1 MVTIKSRVYSQHTLS
16 FKNGIVKFCN
26 GTATVSDELYQE
38 IIDGQFPN
46 IYKEGEEP
54 EHRTKMEDKLRT
66 EIKKDNEE
74 YENEICRLKNIIES
88 QEIELS
94 KKDNEIE
101 SWKKLV
107 EELKAGKIESTK
119 TEIQETA
126 KEETEDDELLK
137 ELKATKVE
145 DLKILAMSEEGG
157 NYSEEV
163 LKGKKKDEI
172 IEMILS
178 KA

>member
-1 MVTIKSRVYSQHTLS
+1 MVTIKSRVYSQHTLK
-16 FKNGIVKFCN
+16 FKNGTVKFHN
-26 GTATVSDELYQE
+26 GVATVSDELYQE
-38 IIDGQFPN
+38 IVDGQFPN

-54 EHRTKMEDKLRT
+54 EYKTKMEEQLRT

-74 YENEICRLKNIIES
+74 YENEIRRLKNVIES

-94 KKDNEIE
+94 KKDGEIE

-107 EELKAGKIESTK
+107 EELKAGKTEPVK
-119 TEIQETA
+119 TET
-126 KEETEDDELLK
+126 KEEIEDANLLAD
-137 ELKATKVE
+137 LKATKVD
-145 DLKILAMSEEGG
+145 DLKALAMSEEGG
-157 NYSEEV
+157 SYSEED
-163 LKGKKKDEI
+163 LKGKRKDEI

>member
-26 GTATVSDELYQE
+26 GVATVSDELYQE
-38 IIDGQFPN
+38 IVDGQFPN

-54 EHRTKMEDKLRT
+54 EYKTKMEEQLRT

-74 YENEICRLKNIIES
+74 YENEIRRLKNVIES

-94 KKDNEIE
+94 KKDGEIE

-107 EELKAGKIESTK
+107 EELKAGKTEPVK
-119 TEIQETA
+119 TET
-126 KEETEDDELLK
+126 KEETEDDNLLAD
-137 ELKATKVE
+137 LKATKVD
-145 DLKILAMSEEGG
+145 DLKALAMSEEGG
-157 NYSEEV
+157 NYSEDD

>member
-1 MVTIKSRVYSQHTLS
+1 MVTIKSRVYSQHTLK
-16 FKNGIVKFCN
+16 FKNGTVKFHN
-26 GTATVSDELYQE
+26 GVATVSDELYQE
-38 IIDGQFPN
+38 IVDGQFPN

-54 EHRTKMEDKLRT
+54 EYKTKMEEQLRT

-74 YENEICRLKNIIES
+74 YENEIRRLKNVIES

-94 KKDNEIE
+94 KKDGEIE

-107 EELKAGKIESTK
+107 EELKAGKTESVK
-119 TEIQETA
+119 TET
-126 KEETEDDELLK
+126 KEEIEDDNLLAD
-137 ELKATKVE
+137 LKATKVD
-145 DLKILAMSEEGG
+145 DLKALAMSEEGG
-157 NYSEEV
+157 SYSEED
-163 LKGKKKDEI
+163 LKGKRKDEI

>member
-1 MVTIKSRVYSQHTLS
+1 MVTIKSRVYSQHTLK
-16 FKNGIVKFCN
+16 FKNGIVKFHN
-26 GTATVSDELYQE
+26 GIATVSDELYQE
-38 IIDGQFPN
+38 IVDGQFPN

-54 EHRTKMEDKLRT
+54 EYKTKMEEQLRT

-74 YENEICRLKNIIES
+74 YENEIRRLKNVIES

-94 KKDNEIE
+94 KKDSEIE

-107 EELKAGKIESTK
+107 EELKVGK
-119 TEIQETA
+119 TEPVKTET
-126 KEETEDDELLK
+126 KEEIEDDNLLAD
-137 ELKATKVE
+137 LKATKVD
-145 DLKILAMSEEGG
+145 DLKALAMSEEGG
-157 NYSEEV
+157 SYSEED
-163 LKGKKKDEI
+163 LKGKRKDEI

>member
-1 MVTIKSRVYSQHTLS
+1 MVTIKSRVYSQHTLK
-16 FKNGIVKFCN
+16 FKNGIVKFHN
-26 GTATVSDELYQE
+26 GVATVSDELYQE
-38 IIDGQFPN
+38 IVDGQFPN

-54 EHRTKMEDKLRT
+54 EYKTKMEEQLRT

-74 YENEICRLKNIIES
+74 YENEIRRLKNVIES

-94 KKDNEIE
+94 KKDGEIE

-107 EELKAGKIESTK
+107 EELKAGKTEPVK
-119 TEIQETA
+119 TET
-126 KEETEDDELLK
+126 KEETEDDNLLAD
-137 ELKATKVE
+137 LKATKVD
-145 DLKILAMSEEGG
+145 DLKTLAMSEEGG
-157 NYSEEV
+157 NYSEDD
-163 LKGKKKDEI
+163 LKGKRKDEI

>member
-1 MVTIKSRVYSQHTLS
+1 MVTIKSRVYSQHTLK
-16 FKNGIVKFCN
+16 FKNGIVKFHN
-26 GTATVSDELYQE
+26 GVATVSDELYQE

-54 EHRTKMEDKLRT
+54 EYKTKMEEQLRT

-74 YENEICRLKNIIES
+74 YENEIRRLKNVIES

-94 KKDNEIE
+94 KKDGEIE

-107 EELKAGKIESTK
+107 EELKAGKTEPVK
-119 TEIQETA
+119 TET
-126 KEETEDDELLK
+126 KEETEDDNLLAD
-137 ELKATKVE
+137 LKATKVD
-145 DLKILAMSEEGG
+145 DLKALAMSEEGG
-157 NYSEEV
+157 SYSEED
-163 LKGKKKDEI
+163 LKGKRKDEI

>member
-1 MVTIKSRVYSQHTLS
+1 MVTIKSRVYSQHTLK
-16 FKNGIVKFCN
+16 FKNGTVKFHN
-26 GTATVSDELYQE
+26 GVATVSDELYQE
-38 IIDGQFPN
+38 IVDGQFPN

-54 EHRTKMEDKLRT
+54 EYKTKMEEQLRT

-74 YENEICRLKNIIES
+74 YENEIRRLKNVIES

-94 KKDNEIE
+94 KKDGEIE

-107 EELKAGKIESTK
+107 EELKAGKTEPVK
-119 TEIQETA
+119 TET
-126 KEETEDDELLK
+126 KEEIEDDNLLAD
-137 ELKATKVE
+137 LKATKVD
-145 DLKILAMSEEGG
+145 DLKVLAMSEEGG
-157 NYSEEV
+157 SYSEED
-163 LKGKKKDEI
+163 LKGKRKDEI

>member
-1 MVTIKSRVYSQHTLS
+1 MVTIKSRVYSQHTLK
-16 FKNGIVKFCN
+16 FKNGIVKFHN
-26 GTATVSDELYQE
+26 GIATVSDELYQE
-38 IIDGQFPN
+38 IVDGQFPN

-54 EHRTKMEDKLRT
+54 EYKTKMEEQLRT

-74 YENEICRLKNIIES
+74 YENEIRRLKNVIES

-94 KKDNEIE
+94 KKDGEIE

-107 EELKAGKIESTK
+107 EELKVGK
-119 TEIQETA
+119 TEPVKTET
-126 KEETEDDELLK
+126 KEEIEDDNLLAD
-137 ELKATKVE
+137 LKATKVD
-145 DLKILAMSEEGG
+145 DLKALAMSEEGG
-157 NYSEEV
+157 SYSEED
-163 LKGKKKDEI
+163 LKGKRKDEI

>member
-1 MVTIKSRVYSQHTLS
+1 MVTIKSRVYSQHTLK
-16 FKNGIVKFCN
+16 FKNGTVKFCN
-26 GTATVSDELYQE
+26 GVATVSDELYQE

-54 EHRTKMEDKLRT
+54 EYKTKMEEQLRT

-74 YENEICRLKNIIES
+74 YENEIRRLKNVIES

-94 KKDNEIE
+94 KKDGEIE

-107 EELKAGKIESTK
+107 EELKAGKTEPVK
-119 TEIQETA
+119 TET
-126 KEETEDDELLK
+126 KEETEDDNLLAD
-137 ELKATKVE
+137 LKATKVD
-145 DLKILAMSEEGG
+145 DLKALAMSEEGG
-157 NYSEEV
+157 SYSEED
-163 LKGKKKDEI
+163 LKGKRKDEI

>member
-1 MVTIKSRVYSQHTLS
+1 MVTIKSRVYSQHTLK
-16 FKNGIVKFCN
+16 FKNGTVKFHN
-26 GTATVSDELYQE
+26 GVATVSDELYQE
-38 IIDGQFPN
+38 IVDGQFPN

-54 EHRTKMEDKLRT
+54 EYKTKMEEQLRT

-74 YENEICRLKNIIES
+74 YENEIRRLKNVIES

-94 KKDNEIE
+94 KKDGEIE

-107 EELKAGKIESTK
+107 EELKAGKTEPVK
-119 TEIQETA
+119 TET
-126 KEETEDDELLK
+126 KEEIEDDNLLAD
-137 ELKATKVE
+137 LKATKVD
-145 DLKILAMSEEGG
+145 DLKALAMSEEGG
-157 NYSEEV
+157 SYSEED
-163 LKGKKKDEI
+163 LKGKRKDEI

>member
-1 MVTIKSRVYSQHTLS
+1 MVTIKSRVYSQHTLK
-16 FKNGIVKFCN
+16 FKNGTVKFCN
-26 GTATVSDELYQE
+26 GVATVSDELYQE
-38 IIDGQFPN
+38 IVDSQFPN

-54 EHRTKMEDKLRT
+54 EYKTKMEEQLRT

-74 YENEICRLKNIIES
+74 YENEIRRLKNVIES

-94 KKDNEIE
+94 KKDGEIE

-107 EELKAGKIESTK
+107 EELKAGKTESVK
-119 TEIQETA
+119 
-126 KEETEDDELLK
+126 KEEIEDDNLLAD
-137 ELKATKVE
+137 LKATKVD
-145 DLKILAMSEEGG
+145 DLKTLAMSEEGG
-157 NYSEEV
+157 NYSEDD

>member
-1 MVTIKSRVYSQHTLS
+1 MVTIKSRVYSQHTLK
-16 FKNGIVKFCN
+16 FKNGTVKFHN
-26 GTATVSDELYQE
+26 GVATVSDELYQE
-38 IIDGQFPN
+38 IVDGQFPN

-54 EHRTKMEDKLRT
+54 EYKTKIEEQLRT

-74 YENEICRLKNIIES
+74 YENEIRRLKNVIES

-94 KKDNEIE
+94 KKDGEIE

-107 EELKAGKIESTK
+107 EELKVGK
-119 TEIQETA
+119 TESVKTET
-126 KEETEDDELLK
+126 KEETEDDNLLAD
-137 ELKATKVE
+137 LKATKVD
-145 DLKILAMSEEGG
+145 DLKALAMSEEGG
-157 NYSEEV
+157 SYSEED
-163 LKGKKKDEI
+163 LKGKRKDEI

>member
-1 MVTIKSRVYSQHTLS
+1 MVTIKSRVYSQHTLK
-16 FKNGIVKFCN
+16 FKNGTVKFCN
-26 GTATVSDELYQE
+26 GVATVSDELYQE

-54 EHRTKMEDKLRT
+54 EYKTKMEEQLRT

-74 YENEICRLKNIIES
+74 YENEIRRLKNVIES

-94 KKDNEIE
+94 KKDGEIE

-107 EELKAGKIESTK
+107 EELKAGKAEPVK
-119 TEIQETA
+119 TET
-126 KEETEDDELLK
+126 KEETEDDNLLAD
-137 ELKATKVE
+137 LKATKVD
-145 DLKILAMSEEGG
+145 DLKALAMSEEGG
-157 NYSEEV
+157 SYSEED
-163 LKGKKKDEI
+163 LKGKRKDEI

>member
-1 MVTIKSRVYSQHTLS
+1 MVTIKSRVYSQHTLK
-16 FKNGIVKFCN
+16 FKNGIVKFHN
-26 GTATVSDELYQE
+26 GVATVSDELYQE
-38 IIDGQFPN
+38 IVDGQFPN

-54 EHRTKMEDKLRT
+54 EYKTKMEEQLRT

-74 YENEICRLKNIIES
+74 YENEIRRLKNVIES

-94 KKDNEIE
+94 KKDGEIE

-107 EELKAGKIESTK
+107 EELKAGKTEPVK
-119 TEIQETA
+119 TET
-126 KEETEDDELLK
+126 KEEIEDDNLLAD
-137 ELKATKVE
+137 LKATKVD
-145 DLKILAMSEEGG
+145 DLKVLAMSEEGG
-157 NYSEEV
+157 SYSEED
-163 LKGKKKDEI
+163 LKGKRKDEI

>member
-1 MVTIKSRVYSQHTLS
+1 MVTIKSRVYSQHTLK
-16 FKNGIVKFCN
+16 FKNGTVKFCN
-26 GTATVSDELYQE
+26 GIATVSDELYQE
-38 IIDGQFPN
+38 IVDGQFPN

-54 EHRTKMEDKLRT
+54 EYKTKMEEQLRT

-74 YENEICRLKNIIES
+74 YENEIRRLKNVIES

-94 KKDNEIE
+94 KKDGEIE

-107 EELKAGKIESTK
+107 EELKAGKTEPVK
-119 TEIQETA
+119 TET
-126 KEETEDDELLK
+126 KEETEDDNLLAD
-137 ELKATKVE
+137 LKATKVD
-145 DLKILAMSEEGG
+145 DLKALAMSEEGG
-157 NYSEEV
+157 SYSEED
-163 LKGKKKDEI
+163 LKGKRKDEI

>member
-1 MVTIKSRVYSQHTLS
+1 MVTIKSRVYSQHTLK
-16 FKNGIVKFCN
+16 FNNGIVKFHN
-26 GTATVSDELYQE
+26 GVATVSDELYQE

-54 EHRTKMEDKLRT
+54 EYKTKMEEQLRT

-74 YENEICRLKNIIES
+74 YENEIRRLKNVIES

-94 KKDNEIE
+94 KKDGEIE

-107 EELKAGKIESTK
+107 EELKAGKAESVK
-119 TEIQETA
+119 TET
-126 KEETEDDELLK
+126 KEEIEDDNLLAD
-137 ELKATKVE
+137 LKATKVD
-145 DLKILAMSEEGG
+145 DLKALAMSEEGG
-157 NYSEEV
+157 SYSEED
-163 LKGKKKDEI
+163 LKGKRKDEI